1 MRKKRKF
8 LYRNRRHLLK
18 TFETFSARSPSAFEI
33 LNTLSSAPVGETS
46 TDQSTTP
53 QLTPDTPVSIREE
66 SATMNDADQSQG
78 PLTSTGYTPRSGV
91 LSSHYQNTRTLRIIK
106 VLQDLIICMET
117 ETV

>member
-8 LYRNRRHLLK
+8 LHRNRRHLLK

-33 LNTLSSAPVGETS
+33 PSTLSSAPVSETS
-46 TDQSTTP
+46 TDQSTTL
-53 QLTPDTPVSIREE
+53 QLTPDTPVSI

-91 LSSHYQNTRTLRIIK
+91 LSSHYQNTRTLLIIK